1 MKAAPPSRE
10 QDGWTGHHR
19 RTIMAND
26 CTEENDDATAIARTL
41 QFGDSMFPIGGFS
54 FSCGLESAVQRGVVV
69 DTSTL
74 HAFARTQV
82 EQAARGD
89 GVALIHAHRAAT
101 ADDVDALVRIDKQV
115 EARKLSEEMRTMS
128 TRMGKKFAEMSALM
142 VGAPLLCEWRDRVE
156 RSSTPG
162 CYPVALAI
170 SFAAQRL
177 SALAAF
183 VVHQNGVAA
192 TTLGAALR
200 LMKISHV
207 DTQKIL
213 YELNGG
219 AGVAYEIAA
228 STRLS
233 NMAGYAPLAEILA
246 AVHARAHVRLFMN

>member
-1 MKAAPPSRE
+1 
-10 QDGWTGHHR
+10 
-19 RTIMAND
+19 MAND
-26 CTEENDDATAIARTL
+26 RTDANDDASAIARTL

-54 FSCGLESAVQRGVVV
+54 FSSGLESAIQRGVVV

-74 HAFARTQV
+74 HAFTRTQV

-101 ADDVDALVRIDKQV
+101 ADDLDTLVRIDKQV
-115 EARKLSEEMRTMS
+115 EARKLSQEMRTMS

-142 VGAPLLCEWRDRVE
+142 VSAPILCKWRDCIE

-177 SALAAF
+177 PALGAF

-192 TTLGAALR
+192 AILGAALR

-219 AGVAYEIAA
+219 AKVAYEVAA

-233 NMAGYAPLAEILA
+233 NMAGYAPLAEILTA
-246 AVHARAHVRLFMN
+246 IHAKAHVRLFMS